1 MKKQALIV
9 IDVQEGMYAA
19 GIPVHN
25 GSNLLQN
32 LEEVI
37 RKCRAHNIPVIYVQ
51 HNGSEGHPLEKGT
64 AGWHIHSKI
73 TPMPNE
79 LIVEKETPDSF
90 HKTNLREVLQEK
102 GIEHL
107 FICGLQTEYCVDTTV
122 RRAFSEGYKVTLIR
136 GAHSTF
142 DSEQLRAED
151 IIHHHNKVLGWFADI
166 VDVKEIKLIV

>member
-1 MKKQALIV
+1 MKQALIV
-9 IDVQEGMYAA
+9 IDVQEGMYTV

-25 GSNLLQN
+25 GSELLRNLQ
-32 LEEVI
+32 EVI
-37 RKCRAHNIPVIYVQ
+37 QRCRAHDIPVIYVQ
-51 HNGSEGHPLEKGT
+51 HNGSKGHPLEKGT

-73 TPMPNE
+73 APMPNE
-79 LIVEKETPDSF
+79 MIVEKETPDSF
-90 HKTNLREVLQEK
+90 YKTNLREVLREK

-122 RRAFSEGYKVTLIR
+122 RRAFSEGYKVTLIQ

>member
-1 MKKQALIV
+1 MKQALVV
-9 IDVQEGMYAA
+9 IDVQEGMYTV

-25 GSNLLQN
+25 GSDLLQN
-32 LEEVI
+32 LQEVI
-37 RKCRAHNIPVIYVQ
+37 QKCRTHDIPVIYVQ
-51 HNGSEGHPLEKGT
+51 HNGSKGHPLEKGT
-64 AGWHIHSKI
+64 PGWHIHSTI

-79 LIVEKETPDSF
+79 VIVEKETPDSF
-90 HKTNLREVLQEK
+90 YETNLREVLQKE

-122 RRAFSEGYKVTLIR
+122 RRAFSEGYKVTLIQ

-151 IIHHHNKVLGWFADI
+151 IVQHHNKILGWFADI
-166 VDVKEIKLIV
+166 VDVQDLRLN